1 MVKVILVLF
10 YPQKLLIYVFIMK
23 EVSIL
28 FFKDLIKSSKMDK
41 TYVHK
46 GFQASRMTSPSS
58 AFLLFAFCGFTGP
71 SPQ

>member
-28 FFKDLIKSSKMDK
+28 FFKDLIKSSKMGK

-46 GFQASRMTSPSS
+46 GFQKSGMTSPSN
-58 AFLLFAFCGFTGP
+58 AFLLVAFCGFIGP

>member
-41 TYVHK
+41 TYMFTK
-46 GFQASRMTSPSS
+46 
-58 AFLLFAFCGFTGP
+58 AFKRVA
-71 SPQ
+71 